1 MRNPPGEFHPFVRQ
15 WETASTRWPWLQN
28 LRKIPPSDWL
38 STFMNIKNLKEE
50 QWPCYH
56 SKCLKRCAVF
66 GCFLYPI
73 RPFGLQWL
81 VGVHVHQAWDFLRI
95 LTNSLVAATGQN
107 GTPRARPGCDLEI
120 IDARN
125 TKPQSGQPK
134 SIWISGCWCSPHF
147 TAKRKSPGRF
157 AAGSRQ
163 RQRMCKK
170 PNTKWLFQKP
180 LSRQLVL
187 LMRSTSNS
195 QPLPDALQILQP
207 EDFRWL
213 MVVGSLQ
220 NHDRNWKP
228 LDFCIFWMACSPPAL
243 SARCLPSPYPNLGS
257 AHQLYPNLV
266 VS

>member
-1 MRNPPGEFHPFVRQ
+1 MTMLPLKMFKKVCRFRMFSVSHPPIWPPVTCRGSCSPSVGLSPHPD
-15 WETASTRWPWLQN
+15 ELAGGWLQ
-28 LRKIPPSDWL
+28 LDK
-38 STFMNIKNLKEE
+38 T
-50 QWPCYH
+50 
-56 SKCLKRCAVF
+56 
-66 GCFLYPI
+66 
-73 RPFGLQWL
+73 
-81 VGVHVHQAWDFLRI
+81 
-95 LTNSLVAATGQN
+95 
-107 GTPRARPGCDLEI
+107 ARP
-120 IDARN
+120 ARLR
-125 TKPQSGQPK
+125 PPRDHRCPK
-134 SIWISGCWCSPHF
+134 YQASIRTAQVHLNLWMLMF
-147 TAKRKSPGRF
+147 TAFHRKKKVTSQAGLPQIK
-157 AAGSRQ
+157 AASAHVFQ
-163 RQRMCKK
+163 

-187 LMRSTSNS
+187 LMRCTSNS